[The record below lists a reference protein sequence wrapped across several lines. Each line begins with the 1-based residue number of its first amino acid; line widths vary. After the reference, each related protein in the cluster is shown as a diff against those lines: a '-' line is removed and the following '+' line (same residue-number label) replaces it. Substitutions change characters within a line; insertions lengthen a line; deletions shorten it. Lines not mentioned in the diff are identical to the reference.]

1 MFVVMIS
8 FDDIPEIYIV
18 KNVTDLRKEI
28 DGYASIVQDA
38 LFIFCNKHRNKIKC
52 MYWDGNGFWLLYK
65 RLEKGRFQFPI
76 RDDGIATITKQQLR
90 WLLEGLRME
99 QKKLLKTSYI
109 NTHKMLYL
117 QSFYAHLWYNTY
129 VW

>member
-1 MFVVMIS
+1 
-8 FDDIPEIYIV
+8 
-18 KNVTDLRKEI
+18 
-28 DGYASIVQDA
+28 
-38 LFIFCNKHRNKIKC
+38 

-99 QKKLLKTSYI
+99 QKKLLKTSYL
-109 NTHKMLYL
+109 NTHKTLYL

>member
-1 MFVVMIS
+1 MIS

-38 LFIFCNKHRNKIKC
+38 LFIFCNKHRNKLKC

-65 RLEKGRFQFPI
+65 RCEKGRFQFPI

-99 QKKLLKTSYI
+99 QKKTFENK
-109 NTHKMLYL
+109 LYK
-117 QSFYAHLWYNTY
+117 YA
-129 VW
+129 

>member
-38 LFIFCNKHRNKIKC
+38 LFVFCNKHRNKIKC

-65 RLEKGRFQFPI
+65 RREKGRFQFPI

-99 QKKLLKTSYI
+99 QKKTFENK
-109 NTHKMLYL
+109 LYK
-117 QSFYAHLWYNTY
+117 YA
-129 VW
+129 

>member
-1 MFVVMIS
+1 MVCVLNLMYLSRQGYTKNHKNMFVVMIS

-65 RLEKGRFQFPI
+65 RCEKGRFQFPI
-76 RDDGIATITKQQLR
+76 RDDGIATITKQ
-90 WLLEGLRME
+90 
-99 QKKLLKTSYI
+99 S
-109 NTHKMLYL
+109 N
-117 QSFYAHLWYNTY
+117 
-129 VW
+129 